1 MEEKKILNQH
11 SALITHN
18 IKKGKYYKLNV
29 EKSIFTLLLRT
40 QQDLKQKF
48 KELYNQETKDIIK
61 KNISQN
67 FLDNIFTGKELE
79 IENNEVNNEKLIKK
93 IEEINIK
100 KIERIDKIT
109 PDLLER
115 EKLKKEITKTKDLT
129 LTNINKMFFEIKD
142 FCKEEAI
149 KEQLD
154 TKIINFTTLA
164 NAINC
169 HSTSLKKDMIA
180 GMDTVL
186 EYNYINKKKLNVD
199 VVTSLLASV
208 KFTQSKQTTWL
219 EYQIPKE
226 ILELLLMPDVYVPL
240 EGVVVGKLSGTYTI
254 RMYSLLKDHL
264 KRGEIELTKE
274 EIFNFFSL
282 PTSYSNKTNFLL
294 KFLKPTLEEVE
305 NASGI
310 RTEYEF
316 IPAHNYQSI
325 KFFPKKIKNF
335 INNTIP
341 VIEKNDNIIL
351 IESDEIQK
359 YTLRAKQNFYV
370 NKTWNKNVEN
380 KLKKIHLENG
390 EEVLIYILKAL
401 YTDLKIDIK
410 VSLTKYIEGILKK
423 YYSNNIEI
431 EKKKSIIEYGKEQK
445 KDIDSLIN
453 SITQDNL
460 KIEQGKTIVNFKVY
474 NEKIKELISNGLT
487 KKAAEKFLSIRYIVE
502 EDEVEKDSNCK

>member
-40 QQDLKQKF
+40 QQDLKHKF

-359 YTLRAKQNFYV
+359 YTLRAKQNLWSP
-370 NKTWNKNVEN
+370 T
-380 KLKKIHLENG
+380 
-390 EEVLIYILKAL
+390 
-401 YTDLKIDIK
+401 
-410 VSLTKYIEGILKK
+410 S
-423 YYSNNIEI
+423 
-431 EKKKSIIEYGKEQK
+431 
-445 KDIDSLIN
+445 
-453 SITQDNL
+453 
-460 KIEQGKTIVNFKVY
+460 
-474 NEKIKELISNGLT
+474 
-487 KKAAEKFLSIRYIVE
+487 
-502 EDEVEKDSNCK
+502 